1 MACGVYIF
9 QSPLHRWPIG
19 HGNRQN
25 FLGTCRKRITL
36 EHPNIEQES
45 EGIIKTDLDF
55 KII

>member
-1 MACGVYIF
+1 MACGVHIF